1 VEWLEYF
8 RHMNEGS
15 LKDFKINKEIY
26 GKFNFSGLHDEDPEA
41 VPDIYY
47 SRRKAYFSEHKK
59 F

>member
-1 VEWLEYF
+1 
-8 RHMNEGS
+8 MNEGS